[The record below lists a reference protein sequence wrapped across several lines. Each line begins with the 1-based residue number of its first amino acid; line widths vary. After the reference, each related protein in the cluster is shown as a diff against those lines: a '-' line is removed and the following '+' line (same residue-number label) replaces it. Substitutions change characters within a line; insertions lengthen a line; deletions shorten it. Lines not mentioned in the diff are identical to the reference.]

1 MDETKTPFS
10 DAEIMLTDF
19 FEHDDLTLLAEN
31 AGKLLGCPL
40 LIIDDSFHVSAHFCP
55 PGFND
60 KTFKDAV
67 THGEITYEAE
77 ALISESEKLVSGE
90 ADFIKL
96 KESDYP
102 RRFAPLISAG
112 VRLGFLICVDCGGA
126 LQDADETLFAK
137 IETVLSK
144 QLFIETSRQNRPFET
159 TQELLIHLLNGG
171 FESET
176 YFKLQTTGT
185 YLSDF
190 HPARFA
196 LIDLTQ
202 YRDSYSEAGRLK
214 NEIDSRFESSHAF
227 FYKDDIFM
235 FLKTENETKLL
246 YPLCEKF
253 NLKITVSEPI
263 DSLFSLPKLFRTSY
277 KAFEIMRAGGFKS
290 WNVCKTENLRTP
302 LFLSMLDGCDDLI
315 PEELKKLAEHDR
327 KKGTQYCE
335 TLYYYLIN
343 ARSLKKTCEALYTH
357 RNTVLYRIRRIT
369 EDFMID
375 IDNETEHTP
384 MLIGTALLLYKS
396 FGAEFFLR

>member
-1 MDETKTPFS
+1 MDETKTRLS
-10 DAEIMLTDF
+10 GAEIMLAEF

-31 AGKLLGCPL
+31 AGRLLGCPL
-40 LIIDDSFHVSAHFCP
+40 LIINDSFHVSAHFCP

-67 THGEITYEAE
+67 TRGEITYEAG
-77 ALISESEKLVSGE
+77 ALISKSDKLVSGE

-96 KESDYP
+96 KESAYP
-102 RRFAPLISAG
+102 RRFSPLISAG
-112 VRLGFLICVDCGGA
+112 VRLGYLICVDCDGS
-126 LQDADETLFAK
+126 LQNTDETLLRK
-137 IETVLSK
+137 TETVLSK

-171 FESET
+171 FESEA
-176 YFKLQTTGT
+176 YFKLQTAGT
-185 YLSDF
+185 YLADF

-196 LIDLTQ
+196 LIDLSL
-202 YRDSYSEAGRLK
+202 YRDCYNESGRLK
-214 NEIDSRFESSHAF
+214 SEIDSRFASAHAF

-235 FLKTENETKLL
+235 FLKTESETEML
-246 YPLCEKF
+246 YPLSEKF
-253 NLKITVSEPI
+253 NLKITLSEPI
-263 DSLFSLPKLFRTSY
+263 DSLFSLPKLFKTSY
-277 KAFEIMRAGGFKS
+277 KAFEIMRSGSFKS
-290 WNVCKTENLRTP
+290 WNVCKTEKLRTP

-315 PEELKKLAEHDR
+315 SEELKKLDEHDR

-343 ARSLKKTCEALYTH
+343 ARSLKKTCDALYTH

-375 IDNETEHTP
+375 IDNENEHTS
-384 MLIGTALLLYKS
+384 MLIGISLLLYKS
-396 FGAEFFLR
+396 KGAEFFIK

>member
-1 MDETKTPFS
+1 MDETKTRLQ
-10 DAEIMLTDF
+10 DAEIMLAEF
-19 FEHDDLTLLAEN
+19 FEHDDLTLLAES
-31 AGKLLGCPL
+31 AGRLLGCPL

-55 PGFND
+55 PEFND

-67 THGEITYEAE
+67 THGEITYEAG
-77 ALISESEKLVSGE
+77 ALISRSDKLVSGE

-102 RRFAPLISAG
+102 RRFAPLISTG
-112 VRLGFLICVDCGGA
+112 VRLGYLICVDCGSA
-126 LQDADETLFAK
+126 LQNTDEALFTK

-171 FESET
+171 FESES

-185 YLSDF
+185 YLADF

-214 NEIDSRFESSHAF
+214 SEIDSRFSAAHAF

-235 FLKTENETKLL
+235 FLKTESETQTL

-253 NLKITVSEPI
+253 DLKIILSEPI
-263 DSLFSLPKLFRTSY
+263 DSLFSLPKLFKTAY
-277 KAFEIMRAGGFKS
+277 KAFEIMRAGNFKS
-290 WNVCKTENLRTP
+290 WNVCKTEELRTP

-315 PEELKKLAEHDR
+315 PDELKKLDEHDR

-343 ARSLKKTCEALYTH
+343 ARSLKKTCEAMYTH

-375 IDNETEHTP
+375 IDNENEHIF
-384 MLIGTALLLYKS
+384 MLIGISLLLYKS
-396 FGAEFFLR
+396 KGAEFFIK